1 MLSGKSKQTIHN
13 VEAVFKRCLNIIVAT
28 SALILNRQG
37 NKDFS
42 LASIIFQAEMVIL
55 GYF

>member
-1 MLSGKSKQTIHN
+1 MLSGKLKQTIHN
-13 VEAVFKRCLNIIVAT
+13 VEADFKRYLNIIVAI

-42 LASIIFQAEMVIL
+42 LANITFQAEMVIL
-55 GYF
+55 GHF

>member
-13 VEAVFKRCLNIIVAT
+13 AGADFERCLNIIVAI

-42 LASIIFQAEMVIL
+42 LANITFQAEMVIL
-55 GYF
+55 GHF